1 MNLTPRDAA
10 RIGAWLLTCMSG
22 PILATAA
29 RADETSLA
37 APVEAPAIVT
47 PAQDKP
53 KAALRSG
60 RWQGDLT
67 ASLSFTS
74 GNSDTT
80 ATLLNAELERRLR
93 HSKTSLDGH
102 FNFSTSRVD
111 GVRQT
116 ATQKWGIAIQQDRD
130 LSGDWF
136 AFGKFGLDGDRTLAL
151 ARRTVASAGA
161 GYHLLDEDDHNLEV
175 FGGLSYTVRAYSRE
189 QSIDGRN
196 SRRFPQAGGLIGEE
210 SHHKFNEQVS
220 FKQRLEVYPDF
231 SASQAHTA
239 RFNGSM
245 QVTMTRTLSL
255 SVSLVS
261 SYNRRVAAGLHT
273 TDTTFFTGLNLKLD

>member
-1 MNLTPRDAA
+1 MSLIA
-10 RIGAWLLTCMSG
+10 RR
-22 PILATAA
+22 LACTTWMALSPLA
-29 RADETSLA
+29 MAQIAEPPSPDTKTHADHSA
-37 APVEAPAIVT
+37 
-47 PAQDKP
+47 
-53 KAALRSG
+53 G

-80 ATLLNAELERRLR
+80 ATLLNAELERRLS
-93 HSKTSLDGH
+93 HSKTSLDSY
-102 FNFSTSRVD
+102 FNFSTSRVND
-111 GVRQT
+111 VRQT
-116 ATQKWGIAIQQDRD
+116 ATQKWGVAIQQDRD

-151 ARRTVASAGA
+151 TRRTVASAGA
-161 GYHLLDEDDHNLEV
+161 GYHVLDEDDHNVEV
-175 FGGLSYTVRAYSRE
+175 FAGLSYTVRAFSRE
-189 QSIDGRN
+189 QSIDGRH

-210 SHHKFNEQVS
+210 SHHKLNEQIA
-220 FKQRLEVYPDF
+220 FKQRLEFYPDF

-261 SYNRRVAAGLHT
+261 SYNRLVAAGLYN

>member
-1 MNLTPRDAA
+1 MPLNVSTWSDLLLAFCVLVAPLAA
-10 RIGAWLLTCMSG
+10 EADDDTFKA
-22 PILATAA
+22 PATAPSITA
-29 RADETSLA
+29 PKQHADHSA
-37 APVEAPAIVT
+37 
-47 PAQDKP
+47 
-53 KAALRSG
+53 G

-80 ATLLNAELERRLR
+80 ATLLNADLARRLS
-93 HSKTSLDGH
+93 HSKTALESY
-102 FNFSTSRVD
+102 FNFSTSRVG

-116 ATQKWGIAIQQDRD
+116 ATQKWGAAIQQDRD

-136 AFGKFGLDGDRTLAL
+136 AFGKFGLDGDRTLSL
-151 ARRTVASAGA
+151 TQRTVASVGA
-161 GYHLLDEDDHNLEV
+161 GYHLLDEDEHNVEV
-175 FGGLSYTVRAYSRE
+175 FGGLSYTDRLYSAE
-189 QSIDGRN
+189 QNIDERQ
-196 SRRFPQAGGLIGEE
+196 SRHFLQPGGLIGEE

-239 RFNGSM
+239 KFNGTM

-261 SYNRRVAAGLHT
+261 SYNRRVTAGLHT